1 MSSETIIKNI
11 TSNLER
17 LTDEDF
23 TCLTPEG
30 PSVQKWNNFDDA
42 DIENL
47 ITDTLTTLNGIV
59 KAGLLKEIPLNYLN
73 NINNQLNIILSKLPA
88 IKNLQANQI
97 TNQHHQIL
105 NAFLNINNNLRSSG
119 IYSIL
124 KLNPDIEKKAL
135 ILDEQLNKASKVEID
150 LKKLT
155 EQVRNLLDPA
165 IAGSLSKAFD
175 VRKKQI
181 AKQKW
186 VWFGVLIVSIFAA
199 IYLTHDIVSFFTEI
213 AKNNNNSNVEFKL
226 IWLIRFFILVP
237 AYFLVGFAIAQYN
250 KERNIEE
257 DYAHKATIAQAL
269 PSYSELIV
277 DQKIK
282 DEITSSATNVAFDSP
297 LKFFS
302 KHRQQQEISWPQAKE
317 IIENIKEIFPIK
329 NILKS

>member
-1 MSSETIIKNI
+1 MSNETIIKNI
-11 TSNLER
+11 TSNIER
-17 LTDEDF
+17 LREEDF

-30 PSVQKWNNFDDA
+30 PSVQRWNNLDNT

-47 ITDTLTTLNGIV
+47 IRDTLTTLDEIV
-59 KAGLLKEIPLNYLN
+59 RAGLLKEIPFNYLN
-73 NINNQLNIILSKLPA
+73 NINNQLNTILSQLPA
-88 IKNLQANQI
+88 IKNLQPNQI
-97 TNQHHQIL
+97 KNQHHQIL
-105 NAFLNINNNLRSSG
+105 NAFSIINNNLRSSG

-135 ILDEQLNKASKVEID
+135 ILDEQLNKASKLEID
-150 LKKLT
+150 LKKLS

-165 IAGSLSKAFD
+165 LAGSLSQAFD

-181 AKQKW
+181 ARQKW
-186 VWFGVLIVSIFAA
+186 FWFLVLIVSILAA
-199 IYLTHDIVSFFTEI
+199 IYVTHDIVSFFTEI
-213 AKNNNNSNVEFKL
+213 AKNNNNKNIEFKL
-226 IWLIRFFILVP
+226 IWLVRFFILVP

-250 KERNIEE
+250 KERTLEE

-297 LKFFS
+297 LKIIF
-302 KHRQQQEISWPQAKE
+302 KNQQKQELSWNQAKDV
-317 IIENIKEIFPIK
+317 IENIKEILPIK